1 MTGLRKVQPVNAA
14 VLVVMCAYFVLP
26 LWWLAVSAT
35 KTQGELVQDSG
46 LFSASNHF
54 LSNVADL
61 YARDSGVF
69 GRWLVNSLLYA
80 GVGAA
85 VGTVLAAAVGY
96 ALSKYRFTG
105 RDALFNAILAGVL
118 VPPAALALPL
128 FLMFSRVG
136 LTNTYWAVLLPSLV
150 SPLAVY
156 LARVSIDAA
165 VPDEVVEAASVDGA
179 GGVRTFALIGL
190 PMMGPGLVT
199 IFLFQFV
206 LIWNNFMLPLIM
218 LNDSSLYPVTLGLY
232 NWSGQFIQDPTLATS
247 VLVGALI
254 AVLPVIVGFLLLQRF
269 WNTGLTQGA
278 VKS

>member
-1 MTGLRKVQPVNAA
+1 MTTFRRAQPANAT
-14 VLVVMCAYFVLP
+14 VLVLMCAYFVLP

-46 LFSASNHF
+46 LFSISDHF

-61 YARDSGVF
+61 LARDSGVF
-69 GRWLVNSLLYA
+69 GRWLVNSMLYA
-80 GVGAA
+80 GIGAA
-85 VGTVLAAAVGY
+85 IGTVLAAAVGY
-96 ALSKYRFTG
+96 ALSKYRFPG
-105 RDALFNAILAGVL
+105 RDALFNVILAGVL
-118 VPPAALALPL
+118 IPPAALALPL

-136 LTNTYWAVLLPSLV
+136 LTNTYWSVLLPSVV

-179 GGVRTFALIGL
+179 GGVRTFVLIGL

-218 LNDSSLYPVTLGLY
+218 LNSSDLYPVTLGLY

-254 AVLPVIVGFLLLQRF
+254 AVVPVIAGFLLLQRF

-278 VKS
+278 VKA

>member
-1 MTGLRKVQPVNAA
+1 MRTLRRAQPLNTAA
-14 VLVVMCAYFVLP
+14 LLLIGAYFVLP
-26 LWWLAVSAT
+26 LWWLLVSAT

-46 LFSASNHF
+46 LFSFSSNF
-54 LSNVADL
+54 FTNVADL

-69 GRWLVNSLLYA
+69 VRWLLNSLLYA

-85 VGTVLAAAVGY
+85 IGTLLSAAVGY
-96 ALSKYRFTG
+96 ALSKYEFRG
-105 RDALFNAILAGVL
+105 RDALFNVILAGVL

-128 FLMFSRVG
+128 FLMFGRVG

-150 SPLAVY
+150 SPLGVY
-156 LARVSIDAA
+156 LARVAIDAA
-165 VPDEVVEAASVDGA
+165 VPDEVIEAASVDGA
-179 GGVRTFALIGL
+179 GGLRTFALIGL
-190 PMMGPGLVT
+190 PLMGAGLVT

-218 LNDSSLYPVTLGLY
+218 LNNSDLYPVTLGLY
-232 NWSGQFIQDPTLATS
+232 NWNGQFIQDPSLATS

-254 AVLPVIVGFLLLQRF
+254 SIFPVIIGFLMLQRF
-269 WNTGLTQGA
+269 WSTGLTQGA